1 MKTDILIVG
10 GGPTGL
16 MMACLLK
23 RSGINF
29 RIIDKGSE
37 QARESRALGIQ
48 ARSLELFQNLGI
60 VEEFLKRGQIASGAK
75 MFLNGKQKMSLNFSD
90 MGRRDTPYPYIF
102 FLSQAETEKILI
114 EDLLKWNVKV
124 ERQTTLRS
132 LNQSRE
138 GVVVILENG
147 QGQKETVEAN
157 YVIGCDGSHSQ
168 VRHELGL
175 SFKGA
180 AYEADFIM
188 ADAKVSWPYEH
199 DKLIVFLDNGN
210 IGVHFPLKN
219 QALSRVL
226 TIRQDDKKFP
236 LTTETTTLPAT
247 LEEIEESFAKASHIK
262 MKLFDPEWVARFRVH
277 HRCVNQFRL
286 GRVFV
291 AGDAAHIHSPV
302 GAQGMNTG
310 LQDAANLAWKLAM
323 VLKGTADEKI
333 LETYESERLPIA
345 RRLLEVTDRAFEFVI
360 TKNKAFISIRNL
372 IIPIVTKFL
381 MKFRRGRKFLFGFV
395 SQLEIYY
402 RPSLVVTVGA
412 GRRMPNVVLDDGREI
427 FDLIKGYRFHL
438 LLFGEVKIDVELP
451 EVIVHKIAS
460 VNFKREGMILVRP
473 DGYIAYQVDE
483 VSKEALDDMRKSF
496 FKESALH

>member
-1 MKTDILIVG
+1 MKTDVLIVG

-114 EDLLKWNVKV
+114 EDLLKWNVEV
-124 ERQTTLRS
+124 ERQTS
-132 LNQSRE
+132 LISLTQSHDGVEAIVENSKNQE
-138 GVVVILENG
+138 KI
-147 QGQKETVEAN
+147 QAN

-199 DKLIVFLDNGN
+199 DKLIVFLDSGN

-262 MKLFDPEWVARFRVH
+262 IKLTDPEWVARFRVH

-372 IIPIVTKFL
+372 IIPVVTKNL

-412 GRRMPNVVLDDGREI
+412 GKRMPNVVLDDGREM
-427 FDLIKGYRFHL
+427 FDLLKGYQFHL
-438 LLFGEVKIDVELP
+438 LLFGEVKLDVELP
-451 EVIVHKIAS
+451 EVVVHKIS
-460 VNFKREGMILVRP
+460 STKFKREGMILVRP
-473 DGYIAYQVDE
+473 DGYIAYQTDE
-483 VSKEALDDMRKSF
+483 VSKGVVGDIKERF
-496 FKESALH
+496 F